1 MTYSNISRTSRTAP
15 PVQRSAALP
24 VKGDTACKPL
34 DQFDLLALQRGA
46 HAQNLSNRSNI
57 FVTLQLYAI
66 ILLVQF
72 SVCLSAFSFMCY
84 HSRKIIILAMKD
96 DSPGYVCG
104 LDL

>member
-1 MTYSNISRTSRTAP
+1 M
-15 PVQRSAALP
+15 QRSAALP

-34 DQFDLLALQRGA
+34 DQSDLLALQRGA
-46 HAQNLSNRSNI
+46 YAQNLGNRSSI
-57 FVTLQLYAI
+57 FVTLQLIPLYAI

-84 HSRKIIILAMKD
+84 HFRKMIIVTLKD